1 MSRYAPIKI
10 LTGDHDLS
18 VFDCGSA
25 AQTTW
30 LRERALQAQQAETA
44 RAYVACRAGTD
55 RVVGYYA
62 LAAGSVGPDDAPAR
76 LTKGTGRYAVPVVI
90 LARLGVDVSEQGRGL
105 GAALV
110 RDALLQT
117 VWVADRLGVRA
128 LLIHAEN
135 DAAATFYRHLSTAF
149 ETSPTDPLHLIM
161 LMKDLRRAVRDHEYA
176 DLTPEERGIV
186 GMPGDLVTE
195 QAVPPRRRHRR

>member
-1 MSRYAPIKI
+1 MSRYAPIEL
-10 LTGDHDLS
+10 LTSDHDLS
-18 VFDCGSA
+18 TFDCGSG
-25 AQTTW
+25 AQTAW

-44 RAYVACRAGTD
+44 RAYVACRAGTN

-62 LAAGSVGPDDAPAR
+62 LAAGSVEPEDAPAR
-76 LTKGTGRYAVPVVI
+76 LTRGAGRYAVPVVI
-90 LARLGVDVSEQGRGL
+90 LARLGVDATEQGRGL

-135 DAAATFYRHLSTAF
+135 DDAAEFYRHLSTAF
-149 ETSPTDPLHLIM
+149 EPSPTDPLHLIL

-176 DLTPEERGIV
+176 DLTPEERDIV
-186 GMPGDLVTE
+186 GLPGDLVTE
-195 QAVPPRRRHRR
+195 QVVPPRPRELR